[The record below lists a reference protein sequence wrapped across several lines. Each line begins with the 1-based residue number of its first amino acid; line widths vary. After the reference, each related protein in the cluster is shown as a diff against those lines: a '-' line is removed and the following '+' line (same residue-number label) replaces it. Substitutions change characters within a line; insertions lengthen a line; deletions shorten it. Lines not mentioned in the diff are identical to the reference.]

1 MPTSQQLHN
10 FLSIL
15 AMRHSPTESTSVF
28 VVSVSTRTKDASST
42 DARDAVSSLGDAF
55 APIPLDELDLR
66 VLDEFVPLEL
76 DEFVLGRLDEFV
88 LGKLDEFVRW
98 TVDKQEA

>member
-1 MPTSQQLHN
+1 
-10 FLSIL
+10 
-15 AMRHSPTESTSVF
+15 MRHSPTESTSVF

-55 APIPLDELDLR
+55 APLPLDELDLW

-76 DEFVLGRLDEFV
+76 DEFVLVRLDEFV

-98 TVDKQEA
+98 TLDKQEA